1 MSPTRRRRA
10 VAHVRRLLAVS
21 ERRACRVLSQPRM
34 TQRYETTRPDDEER
48 LVARM
53 RGLAA
58 KHPRYG
64 YRRIWA
70 LLRREGWSINRKRVH
85 RLWRREGRNVA
96 RPQKRKRSL
105 GSSENSCSTRKAESP
120 NHVWT
125 WDFIHD
131 RTMCRGPLKLL
142 SLVDE
147 YTRECLALEVSGSI
161 TAQDAIAVLRRQFLV
176 QGAPACIRSDNGPE
190 FIAKAIQGWLESAS
204 VETLYV
210 APGSPWEKYPRN
222 MVFARALTNGA
233 RWYCPDVFNGPI
245 YTPDELGAGVAID
258 SQGDEV
264 YEAPHVEP
272 VAPAVQELLAT
283 PSAATPQPLRTFDN
297 SSGVGTGLYKDPATN
312 LRTDGTPWPTKPEQ
326 TECPLHPTF
335 WFNKGKT
342 MKGFAHAPVV
352 EGGEWCN
359 RNEALAQTPQTQEA
373 GGVLNLGGDEP
384 W

>member
-1 MSPTRRRRA
+1 MEIKVSVNTSENIAENEPNVVRANTFAMTGFRPRTLNDIVQVGTLLHQSGNFKNSTSPAAA
-10 VAHVRRLLAVS
+10 VARVLAGIELGLGPFQSMTNLLVIDGKVTLSASLIASMVKGSSKYDYIVDEHDETRCKITFMEEGNPIGVS
-21 ERRACRVLSQPRM
+21 EFTM
-34 TQRYETTRPDDEER
+34 ED
-48 LVARM
+48 
-53 RGLAA
+53 A
-58 KHPRYG
+58 KTAG
-64 YRRIWA
+64 IYR
-70 LLRREGWSINRKRVH
+70 
-85 RLWRREGRNVA
+85 
-96 RPQKRKRSL
+96 
-105 GSSENSCSTRKAESP
+105 
-120 NHVWT
+120 
-125 WDFIHD
+125 
-131 RTMCRGPLKLL
+131 
-142 SLVDE
+142 
-147 YTRECLALEVSGSI
+147 
-161 TAQDAIAVLRRQFLV
+161 
-176 QGAPACIRSDNGPE
+176 
-190 FIAKAIQGWLESAS
+190 
-204 VETLYV
+204 
-210 APGSPWEKYPRN
+210 PGSPWEKYPRN